1 MEEITTTA
9 KSTSL
14 VSWEYLNYIRPAQT
28 ENTNTTTTINTLIW
42 TTDDGNDLEF
52 GDKLDTDTTTVK
64 SEIQP
69 QPVFHVYA
77 PETTLA
83 PEIISAPAVTTPSVP
98 EIISAPSSSNSAGQ
112 LIEEER
118 RQDIVP
124 VLNGRKFY
132 GDFYTWDQFSDY

>member
-1 MEEITTTA
+1 MGN
-9 KSTSL
+9 TS
-14 VSWEYLNYIRPAQT
+14 
-28 ENTNTTTTINTLIW
+28 TTTTINTLIW
-42 TTDDGNDLEF
+42 TTDDGDNLEF
-52 GDKLDTDTTTVK
+52 GDKLDTDTTTLK
-64 SEIQP
+64 SEILP

-77 PETTLA
+77 PVTTLA
-83 PEIISAPAVTTPSVP
+83 PEIISAPAATTPAQ
-98 EIISAPSSSNSAGQ
+98 EIISAPSSSNSVGR